1 MRTLQFFVFLVLLM
15 LDAVASAAEIKPA
28 DPSKPLFRVLRFQS
42 LHGGDHPQ
50 GTVDEQP
57 LLVIWVVR
65 NLRLASDDKGVLITL
80 TSKDAKIFAAITRKY
95 GYLVLD
101 AGEGH
106 PIEVMHITAP
116 ITDGILGF
124 KHPDEAAAAEYLR
137 RRFRL
142 AEFK

>member
-1 MRTLQFFVFLVLLM
+1 MRALQFSAFLVFLILAGL
-15 LDAVASAAEIKPA
+15 ASAAEISPA

-42 LHGGDHPQ
+42 LQGDDYPQ

-65 NLRLASDDKGVLITL
+65 NLRLASDNKGVLITL

-106 PIEVMHITAP
+106 PIEAMHITAP